1 MENELIRQEIDRVL
15 HLNAIDRTNLGV
27 SSTKEEKDYVKMV
40 ERQRLLSVRH
50 LDKEKIDRLL
60 ETDND

>member
-15 HLNAIDRTNLGV
+15 HLNAIDRTTLGV

-50 LDKEKIDRLL
+50 LDREKIDRLL